1 VARTRTR
8 TLENNDAE
16 HKSSLSL
23 RRRREEDLE
32 AELELEE
39 EEEENGHVT
48 ARKDRPTPSVRDIKP
63 RGTGSTGLINRIPVV
78 RSVVAYFRGVA
89 MEMQKV
95 TWPSREETTRLTTVV
110 LGVTIAF
117 SIGLGLLNTFYS
129 WWFQQAFHA
138 DSEDIFLIVAAVV
151 AVFVTGT
158 FFTVRNRV

>member
-8 TLENNDAE
+8 TLENNEAE
-16 HKSSLSL
+16 RKSPLSI
-23 RRRREEDLE
+23 RRRREEEIEEEIDLE
-32 AELELEE
+32 ADD
-39 EEEENGHVT
+39 ENGHIT
-48 ARKDRPTPSVRDIKP
+48 ARKDRPTPSVRDVKP

-78 RSVVAYFRGVA
+78 RSIVAYFRGVA

-95 TWPSREETTRLTTVV
+95 TWPSREETTRLTSVV

-158 FFTVRNRV
+158 YFAARNRI

>member
-1 VARTRTR
+1 MARTRTR
-8 TLENNDAE
+8 TLENNEAE
-16 HKSSLSL
+16 RKSPLSI
-23 RRRREEDLE
+23 RRRREEDFE
-32 AELELEE
+32 EEIDLEE
-39 EEEENGHVT
+39 EDENGHLT
-48 ARKDRPTPSVRDIKP
+48 ARKDRPTPSVRDVKP

-95 TWPSREETTRLTTVV
+95 TWPSREETTRLTSVV

-158 FFTVRNRV
+158 YFTVRNRV